1 MIKDISYAAYIIPFR
16 ERGNKKEFAILKYEG
31 GYGDIGGR
39 FDNNETD
46 ARTALRRE
54 ITEELGLEASF
65 LADEA
70 IEIPTHEISEVSKE
84 RIQIRGAYRE
94 DHTFFIVKVPD
105 NLNLTF
111 CEKREEKIILEWLP
125 LSAMLDIN
133 VTYRKE
139 KIEWAR
145 ERRCQQTQEK
155 TR

>member
-16 ERGNKKEFAILKYEG
+16 ERGNKKEFAILRYEG

-139 KIEWAR
+139 KIEFCR
-145 ERRCQQTQEK
+145 NYIIPFIEK
-155 TR
+155 L